1 MYNNSM
7 VRLTES
13 LFSTFGFIKNKI
25 AQEVIEHIQ
34 VQLSEHV
41 ISVLK
46 SGLFF
51 ANQNV
56 RTRYLKCLNRG
67 CQKAKRMNSLL
78 EL

>member
-1 MYNNSM
+1 M
-7 VRLTES
+7 VRLAES
-13 LFSTFGFIKNKI
+13 LFSMFGFIKNKI

-34 VQLSEHV
+34 LQLSVRV

-46 SGLFF
+46 SGLFI
-51 ANQNV
+51 ASQNV